1 MQAIMCL
8 VPVCMFQIHVWFIV
22 RAVVSQFTSVV
33 MTGLFAPVCETV
45 DLFVIISMLV
55 NFRDLP

>member
-33 MTGLFAPVCETV
+33 MTGLFAPVFETV
-45 DLFVIISMLV
+45 DRTIYYYFNACEL
-55 NFRDLP
+55 